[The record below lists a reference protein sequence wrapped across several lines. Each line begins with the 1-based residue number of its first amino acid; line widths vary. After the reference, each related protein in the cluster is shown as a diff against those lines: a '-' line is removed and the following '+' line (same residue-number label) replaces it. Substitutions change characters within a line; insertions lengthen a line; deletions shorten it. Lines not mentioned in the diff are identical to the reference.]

1 MGNRPATDFPLPVR
15 NLHTRIL
22 ARLKLESVSKVSSVL
37 NQPLLTLV
45 LSIPELHTVEPAASQ
60 DQLATILA
68 NTGKNVQAFFQNFA
82 NTMSAEQVRE
92 TRLGRKGE
100 TKDLMEENFE
110 YLLLAKPEK
119 WGVGLEEY
127 RTDKHGDRTGS
138 KGLDAGF
145 MLTSGFASA
154 SLVFHPAYQSG
165 AAFRLIGHKPYQT
178 SLLRGCFRP
187 VAAEGSDGRTVQH
200 RSRIDSGPLPGNSLD

>member
-1 MGNRPATDFPLPVR
+1 MGNRPASDFPLPVR
-15 NLHTRIL
+15 TLHTQIL
-22 ARLKLESVSKVSSVL
+22 ARLKLECRLSKVSSVL

-68 NTGKNVQAFFQNFA
+68 NTSNDVQAFFQNFA

-110 YLLLAKPEK
+110 YLLLAKPER

-138 KGLDAGF
+138 RDL
-145 MLTSGFASA
+145 SPAS
-154 SLVFHPAYQSG
+154 
-165 AAFRLIGHKPYQT
+165 
-178 SLLRGCFRP
+178 C
-187 VAAEGSDGRTVQH
+187 
-200 RSRIDSGPLPGNSLD
+200 